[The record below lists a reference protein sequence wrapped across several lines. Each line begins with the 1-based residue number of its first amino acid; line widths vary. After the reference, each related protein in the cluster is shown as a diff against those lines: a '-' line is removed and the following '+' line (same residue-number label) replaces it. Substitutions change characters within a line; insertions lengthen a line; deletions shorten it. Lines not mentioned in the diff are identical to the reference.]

1 MIDLEPGQLLRAE
14 TGSLIYMTDG
24 VSFETSLGGGLSA
37 GMKRMMTG
45 ENMFIA
51 DFKYEGEKGTTG
63 TVALGTEYPSKIIRI
78 SVRDYGGALVC
89 QKGAFLAGT
98 HSLQIEMEYTRTFK
112 AGFFGK

>member
-1 MIDLEPGQLLRAE
+1 
-14 TGSLIYMTDG
+14 MTEG
-24 VSFETSLGGGLSA
+24 VSFETSLGGGIGA
-37 GMKRMMTG
+37 GMKRMLTG

-51 DFKYEGEKGTTG
+51 DFKYEGEEGTHG
-63 TVALGTEYPSKIIRI
+63 TVALGTEYPSKIMRV
-78 SVRDYGGALVC
+78 SLANYGGALVC